1 MQRKAKILMIVILD
15 YLKIDIK
22 ISGDNIK
29 IMRFGECKN
38 LLEINRFTNKMLA
51 IIQSKTRFFYK
62 NK

>member
-1 MQRKAKILMIVILD
+1 MIVILD

-22 ISGDNIK
+22 ISDDNIK
-29 IMRFGECKN
+29 IMRFGKCKN
-38 LLEINRFTNKMLA
+38 LSEINRFTNKMLA

>member
-1 MQRKAKILMIVILD
+1 MIVISN

-22 ISGDNIK
+22 ISDDNMK

-38 LLEINRFTNKMLA
+38 LSEINRFTNRMLV